1 MPVYIC
7 ICTNV
12 AASLP
17 GVATVSIST
26 IGDYMSPDDSPRG
39 GEIRIAVAT
48 AGFSVIAG
56 GMALI
61 VLTGP
66 GLV

>member
-1 MPVYIC
+1 M
-7 ICTNV
+7 
-12 AASLP
+12 
-17 GVATVSIST
+17 SIST